1 MIDITLLVG
10 RILLILLLFLFLF
23 AVMRTGIGLVKGQTR
38 TGERWTLAVESGPKT
53 LRGVKMPI
61 TGPLVVGRSP
71 GSDIVINADFVSG
84 RHARFALFSDT
95 LVVEDLGS
103 TNGTLVNGKRITAP
117 VTLEQ
122 GSLVSIGDVSMRIG
136 LESTSPFHHKL
147 QNTHNSPG
155 M

>member
-23 AVMRTGIGLVKGQTR
+23 AVMRTGIGLVRGQNR
-38 TGERWTLAVESGPKT
+38 KGERWTVSVEQGPRE

-71 GSDIVINADFVSG
+71 GSDIVINAGYVSG
-84 RHARFALFSDT
+84 RHARFALFSEA
-95 LVVEDLGS
+95 LVVEDMGS

-117 VTLEQ
+117 AQLEV
-122 GSLVSIGDVSMRIG
+122 GSLVSIGDATLRIG
-136 LESTSPFHHKL
+136 RS
-147 QNTHNSPG
+147 
-155 M
+155 